1 MVSSMGD
8 SRVSLMA
15 QSPDGSGTSPVQIT
29 RQSTSITSGA
39 SVNQKL
45 VSASVAFG
53 NVIKG
58 TFGPNGLDKM
68 LYKTNGEA
76 AVTND
81 GAKIIAELLVKHPAA
96 KAFVSLAESQEN
108 ACGDGVTGCVI
119 FASEL
124 MSESGRL
131 LERGIHPL
139 VVVKGF
145 QLALE
150 ETMQILEERSVSGVD
165 KLESVARTAL
175 VGRSTEGA
183 LDHLAKLISSA
194 VSTLPDSDY
203 ERVRML
209 KDGRGTPSS
218 SYLVEGLII
227 EKRLALDR
235 MPHLLSDCPISILS
249 CPLEIE
255 SSVVTTEIEITTPEQ
270 YEAFIDSEQSR
281 IEEIANRVISSG
293 AKIVFCTENIDSR
306 IIHMLA
312 DEGIYAI
319 SNLEKDIAED
329 VSESTSAM
337 LCDHLDD
344 IKESLG
350 AVREL
355 KHERLEGSEG
365 VKERLTIKSS
375 ASGGIVSIAV
385 GGTDGIA
392 AEETIRGLYDSLRS
406 CCLAKEDDSVLLGGG
421 SLHAAAALRVK
432 EIAESNSGRE
442 RLAMDAFARALESI
456 PATLASNNGRDRIDT
471 LLELRSKHR
480 NGESSFGITQS
491 GLTGKIDDVY
501 IPAYTL
507 EHSISAA
514 CETACGLLR
523 VDQVISARGD

>member
-1 MVSSMGD
+1 MGD

-183 LDHLAKLISSA
+183 LDHLAKLVASA

-235 MPHLLSDCPISILS
+235 MPNLLSDCPISILS

-312 DEGIYAI
+312 DEGIYAV

-329 VSESTSAM
+329 VAESTSAM

-350 AVREL
+350 AVKEL

-406 CCLAKEDDSVLLGGG
+406 CCLAKEDDSVLLGGEVCM
-421 SLHAAAALRVK
+421 LQPH
-432 EIAESNSGRE
+432 
-442 RLAMDAFARALESI
+442 
-456 PATLASNNGRDRIDT
+456 
-471 LLELRSKHR
+471 
-480 NGESSFGITQS
+480 
-491 GLTGKIDDVY
+491 
-501 IPAYTL
+501 
-507 EHSISAA
+507 
-514 CETACGLLR
+514 
-523 VDQVISARGD
+523 

>member
-1 MVSSMGD
+1 MGD

-183 LDHLAKLISSA
+183 LDHLAKLIASA

-329 VSESTSAM
+329 VAESTSAM

-350 AVREL
+350 AVKEL

-421 SLHAAAALRVK
+421 K
-432 EIAESNSGRE
+432 
-442 RLAMDAFARALESI
+442 FACCS
-456 PATLASNNGRDRIDT
+456 RIKS
-471 LLELRSKHR
+471 EGNCR
-480 NGESSFGITQS
+480 I
-491 GLTGKIDDVY
+491 
-501 IPAYTL
+501 
-507 EHSISAA
+507 
-514 CETACGLLR
+514 
-523 VDQVISARGD
+523 